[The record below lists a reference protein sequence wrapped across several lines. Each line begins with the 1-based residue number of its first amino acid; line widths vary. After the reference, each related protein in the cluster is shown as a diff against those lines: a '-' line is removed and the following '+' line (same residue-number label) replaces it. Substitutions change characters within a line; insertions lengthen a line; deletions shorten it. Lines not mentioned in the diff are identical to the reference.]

1 MQSVLEDWEGE
12 RRRKFRR
19 MVAISAVSHVVLF
32 LIFTLSPFSS
42 RVHTLPGV
50 VRVDLVAMAPPSA
63 APKAKPKPVPKPKAA
78 PKPKPKPKAKPK
90 PKPPVAAKKVLPK
103 DPVTKPKPAA
113 PPPPAPVEEELD
125 YEDVL
130 AQLRKNDSEAFP
142 EAADVPPTP
151 AARPGPAG
159 GPGRLISAEEAAW
172 RERARA
178 YVLQSWVLAP
188 GFRHEELLTVVE
200 ADLSRSG
207 EVMRTQIVQRSG
219 NPWFDESV
227 ERAVQKAGPLPAPP
241 DAGSWQFRFS
251 PRDLR

>member
-1 MQSVLEDWEGE
+1 MQTVFEDWEEE

-19 MVAISAVSHVVLF
+19 MVGISAVVHAVLF
-32 LIFTLSPFSS
+32 LAFTVSPFSS
-42 RVHTLPGV
+42 RVSTLPGV

-63 APKAKPKPVPKPKAA
+63 APKASKKAPAPKAVPKPK
-78 PKPKPKPKAKPK
+78 PIPKPK
-90 PKPPVAAKKVLPK
+90 PKPPVAEKKVLPK
-103 DPVTKPKPAA
+103 DPVAKPKPAA
-113 PPPPAPVEEELD
+113 PPPPAPVQEELD
-125 YEDVL
+125 YDDVL
-130 AQLRKNDSEAFP
+130 AQLRKNDSETFP
-142 EAADVPPTP
+142 EAATPPTP

-159 GPGRLISAEEAAW
+159 GPGRLISPEEAAW

-200 ADLSRSG
+200 ADLSRNG
-207 EVMRTQIVQRSG
+207 DVTGTQVVQRSG

-227 ERAVQKAGPLPAPP
+227 ERAVQKAGPLPPP
-241 DAGSWQFRFS
+241 PEAGSWQFRFS